1 MTLNRALSKQEIQGT
16 LPRIQ
21 EFLIQRRH
29 CIAWHTEHAAAQEAS
44 SLPLICCGLQG
55 TCIVASGCLPI
66 SQPGATSPCHLVQSY
81 KPEMLHGAFTLASRL
96 HAVSFAKGCGAH
108 ARTWGVETNSSYRLL
123 YSACIS
129 WVRSAC
135 VSGQTAGMEATPR
148 RVLDCPGPG
157 PFLTL
162 DNTAAVQRTALADAC
177 GQLGTVSS
185 EAPGLLPLPLPQPLP
200 WLLPLPCPKARDQGV
215 STHVLVLENPRP
227 LQHEVV
233 LTC

>member
-162 DNTAAVQRTALADAC
+162 DNTAAVQRTALANAC
-177 GQLGTVSS
+177 GQIGYSIIRGSGPLTAAFTTAFAVAFAFALS
-185 EAPGLLPLPLPQPLP
+185 ESKRPRRFDPCAGLRKPTPV
-200 WLLPLPCPKARDQGV
+200 A
-215 STHVLVLENPRP
+215 T
-227 LQHEVV
+227 
-233 LTC
+233 